1 MAGNVDHG
9 CVHSHFAVSSA
20 CRTCVCP
27 QAAALSPS
35 VVGPVSGS
43 RGRLTPPA
51 AASPQSR
58 AVPGPHSRRHR
69 RRLRHG
75 RCRRR
80 HLALREGS
88 LQLSQRTAKQSAR
101 WLLGA
106 SAHSSAVER
115 RSRCRRRCAFNCR
128 GQRETDALPLLR
140 WPLAALRVPRR
151 CASKRPILAAAL
163 LSGVD
168 YSVPST
174 AHWLPSGKRC
184 VRACEAHLLHVR
196 PIHNLT
202 LRLLR
207 NRRKTRGTPSR
218 RAR

>member
-9 CVHSHFAVSSA
+9 CVHSHFTVSSA

-27 QAAALSPS
+27 QAPALSSS

-88 LQLSQRTAKQSAR
+88 LQLTQRTAKQSAR
-101 WLLGA
+101 RLLGA

-115 RSRCRRRCAFNCR
+115 RSRCRPRCAFNCR
-128 GQRETDALPLLR
+128 GQRETDALPLS
-140 WPLAALRVPRR
+140 PLLASGCVA
-151 CASKRPILAAAL
+151 CAQTMRFQAPNLGGSFAVWGGLFSAFDCTLVAVRKKARQEPVK
-163 LSGVD
+163 LS
-168 YSVPST
+168 
-174 AHWLPSGKRC
+174 
-184 VRACEAHLLHVR
+184 
-196 PIHNLT
+196 
-202 LRLLR
+202 
-207 NRRKTRGTPSR
+207 
-218 RAR
+218 